1 MSISVQSWWSLVGG
15 ILPICTQSRE
25 NAIESVWL
33 QPVAQRALAFLHIDS
48 SRIYHRSSCR
58 TPTMTVETSWS
69 SSLRSKYVSCLHR
82 RSCLVYAHQEE
93 WALITCSLVPRP
105 HPVFSMLHADKR
117 FSACNIEKLGYMY
130 KVMYCMWG
138 LGRPTADA
146 QCICACALGVSH
158 PAHTTIQNEL
168 CACCFAKFWKTKL
181 WRCTS
186 TGHHQF
192 CAN

>member
-1 MSISVQSWWSLVGG
+1 MSIWVQSWWSLVSG

-33 QPVAQRALAFLHIDS
+33 QLVAQRALAFLHIDS

-105 HPVFSMLHADKR
+105 HPVFQCCTLKNVFQRATLKNWVTCTKSCIVCEVWDGPPRMRSAFAHAR
-117 FSACNIEKLGYMY
+117 
-130 KVMYCMWG
+130 
-138 LGRPTADA
+138 
-146 QCICACALGVSH
+146 
-158 PAHTTIQNEL
+158 
-168 CACCFAKFWKTKL
+168 
-181 WRCTS
+181 
-186 TGHHQF
+186 
-192 CAN
+192 